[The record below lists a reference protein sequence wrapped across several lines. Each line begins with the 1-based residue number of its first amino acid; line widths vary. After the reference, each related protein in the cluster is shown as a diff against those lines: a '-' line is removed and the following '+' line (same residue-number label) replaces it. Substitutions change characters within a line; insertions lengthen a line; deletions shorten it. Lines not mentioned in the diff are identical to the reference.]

1 MKEGQTF
8 ILRLIVGLSLIFFIF
23 SKIEWNEFINTITR
37 INPIFIFV
45 PIILFFFPGVWLSV
59 LKWKKLLAIYN
70 INASFKQLYLYYL
83 IGTFFNNFL
92 PTTVG
97 GDVSRVMYLK
107 RITNRPAEIA
117 ASIIM
122 ERLTGFLALIFLGVF
137 SVIFN
142 LSFVLQYPVTVNI
155 IMLMF
160 LFLITMYLLLR
171 NGILKKPFCKS
182 RSLIPLW
189 RKINEVSEVLYSYR
203 NHKKV
208 LLSTF
213 ILSIIFISS
222 GIFSTYLYFLAI
234 AINVPILKLI
244 LIYTVVQLMGLLP
257 ISINSIGITEGSYII
272 LFGLIGINS
281 VDALTVALLGR
292 VLLMVLSLSGGV
304 VFIFQDKFIIRQF
317 PPI

>member
-1 MKEGQTF
+1 MKKGQTF

-37 INPIFIFV
+37 INPIFVFI

-107 RITNRPAEIA
+107 RVTNRPAEIA

-142 LSFVLQYPVTVNI
+142 LSFVLQYPVAVNI
-155 IMLMF
+155 TMLIF
-160 LFLITMYLLLR
+160 LVLIIVYLLLR
-171 NGILKKPFCKS
+171 NGTLKKPFCKS
-182 RSLIPLW
+182 RLLILLW
-189 RKINEVSEVLYSYR
+189 GKINEVSEVLYSYR

-208 LLSTF
+208 LVLTF
-213 ILSIIFISS
+213 ILSIMFISF
-222 GIFSTYLYFLAI
+222 GVFSTYLYFLAI

-292 VLLMVLSLSGGV
+292 VLLMLLSLSGGV
-304 VFIFQDKFIIRQF
+304 AFIFQSKLSDTIKSY
-317 PPI
+317 